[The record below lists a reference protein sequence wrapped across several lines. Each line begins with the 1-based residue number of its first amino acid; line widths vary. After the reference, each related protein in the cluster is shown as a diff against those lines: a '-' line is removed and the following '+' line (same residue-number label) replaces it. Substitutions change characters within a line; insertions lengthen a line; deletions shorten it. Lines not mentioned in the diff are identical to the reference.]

1 VPEPGRRQG
10 RDGEG
15 KKNEHNTI
23 TILPENTVTFR
34 VIRTLANRL
43 KIMQKI
49 IHPSLVKGSVTAPSS
64 KSMTQRAI
72 AAAMLCTG
80 TSTLK
85 NVSDCN
91 DSLAALEMIQK
102 LGAEIV
108 PGGDEV
114 TIMGGFL
121 LRSQQLNCGESGLA
135 MRMFAPIA
143 ALHRKEITFTGE
155 GSLTKRPV
163 NMIGEALTQLGA
175 GFYSQNGLLPFSVKG
190 PFQGGKATIDGSVSS
205 QLLTGLLM
213 ALPLAGNDSEIS
225 VNNLKSKPYVSMT
238 IKLLEDFGVKIEN
251 RNFELFRIPGNQ
263 RYNPGEYTIEG
274 DWSGAAFLLVAGAIN
289 GNLTAK
295 GINQS
300 SEQSDKAILDVL
312 KMTGAQMKI
321 DSDFVEI
328 QKSEL
333 QAFSFD
339 ATECPDLF
347 PPLAALAAYC
357 KGTSNIQGVERLL
370 HKESNRAVAIQQEL
384 SKLGIEVLIKDNVMS
399 IKGGNVSEAFVYS
412 HNDHRIAMM
421 AAVMALGA
429 DGPVLIQ
436 GAECVAKSYP
446 GFFADLEK
454 LGAGI
459 GESN

>member
-1 VPEPGRRQG
+1 
-10 RDGEG
+10 
-15 KKNEHNTI
+15 
-23 TILPENTVTFR
+23 
-34 VIRTLANRL
+34 
-43 KIMQKI
+43 MQKI
-49 IHPSLVKGSVTAPSS
+49 IQPSFVKGSVTAPSS

-80 TSTLK
+80 TTTLK
-85 NVSDCN
+85 NVSNCN

-114 TIMGGFL
+114 TLMGGFL

-163 NMIGEALTQLGA
+163 GMIGEALSQFGA
-175 GFYSQNGLLPFSVKG
+175 GFNSQNGLLPFSVKG
-190 PFQGGKATIDGSVSS
+190 PLQGGKATIDGSVSS

-213 ALPLAGNDSEIS
+213 ALPLAGNNSE
-225 VNNLKSKPYVSMT
+225 VTVMNLKSKPYVSMT
-238 IKLLEDFGVKIEN
+238 IKLLEDFGISVQN
-251 RNFELFRIPGNQ
+251 RNFESFLIPGNQ
-263 RYNPGEYTIEG
+263 KYTAREYTIEG
-274 DWSGAAFLLVAGAIN
+274 DWSAAAFLLVAGAIN
-289 GNLTAK
+289 GNIAVK

-321 DSDFVEI
+321 DSDSVEI

-357 KGTSNIQGVERLL
+357 NGTSTIHGVERLI
-370 HKESNRAVAIQQEL
+370 HKESNRAIAIQQEL
-384 SKLGIEVLIKDNVMS
+384 SKLGIQVTIKDNNMS
-399 IKGGNVSEAFVYS
+399 ITGGNVSEAFVNS

-429 DGPVLIQ
+429 DGPGSIQ
-436 GAECVAKSYP
+436 AAECVAKSYP
-446 GFFADLEK
+446 GFFKDLEK

-459 GESN
+459 EDVD